1 MVTPKLRIIAH
12 SVRRIRAITGAI
24 VRFLQDKCE
33 VVAMKTLDKIDRQ
46 ILRTLQADGRATYEQ
61 IAEQVSLS
69 PSSVLRRVKR
79 LEESEVIDGYVAL
92 VNPEAVGMGLTA
104 YINVRLEKNTESHKR
119 NPMDVFRASVQTWPE
134 VVECA
139 ALTGDMDYLLR
150 LLVRDMAHYRS
161 FIMDTLL
168 KHPSVQDCKTS
179 FVMDLVKSTTAVPL

>member
-33 VVAMKTLDKIDRQ
+33 VVAMETLDKIDRQ